1 MIFYFLY
8 CLGLLS
14 FTLCGRTFKMI
25 KVKRN
30 PNFKE
35 WIQVFSLGKM
45 IDEVRRESQAM
56 EIAKREAKKTKVDK
70 FIFLDELVDIDQIAS
85 K

>member
-1 MIFYFLY
+1 
-8 CLGLLS
+8 
-14 FTLCGRTFKMI
+14 MI

>member
-1 MIFYFLY
+1 
-8 CLGLLS
+8 
-14 FTLCGRTFKMI
+14 MI

-35 WIQVFSLGKM
+35 WIQVFSLGRM

-70 FIFLDELVDIDQIAS
+70 FIFLDELVEVKQIAS